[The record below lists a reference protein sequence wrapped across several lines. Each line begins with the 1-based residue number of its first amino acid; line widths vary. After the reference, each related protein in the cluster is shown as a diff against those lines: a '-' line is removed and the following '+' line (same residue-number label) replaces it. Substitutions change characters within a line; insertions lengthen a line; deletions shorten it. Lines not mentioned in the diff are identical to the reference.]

1 MEIKKVV
8 VIGSGTM
15 GSGIAAHL
23 CNANIP
29 VTLLDLKTDIS
40 EKARDNI
47 QRSKPPLLLDKSKI
61 NNIKVGNIFE
71 NFSEVKEADWVVEAV
86 VERIDVK
93 HDIYEKIFKE
103 RKKGAIVSSN
113 TSSIPI
119 KVLSQNLTEG
129 EKKDFCITHFFNPVR
144 YMALLEIV
152 KNENNDLEKINALKK
167 FCEIELGKG
176 AIVCN
181 DTPGFLGNR
190 VGVYAMQIAMTEA
203 FKMKLSIEEADA
215 IFGRPMGI
223 PKTGIFGL
231 YDLIGIDLMADV
243 LKSFIKELPKTDNF
257 HEVAKEIPLVKKL
270 IETGYTGRKGKGGFY
285 RINKTDGKKVM
296 EALNLETGEYHASKK
311 INIKSGKVDL
321 VALINRDDK
330 YGKYAWSV
338 ISKIIKY
345 ASSLIPGI
353 TKEFNDID
361 EAMRLGFNWSKGP
374 FEMLEEI
381 GVDNFFNKVDEYGNI
396 DFLENLA
403 KSKNEKF
410 YGERQKYTDIETLG
424 KVKKKATSIDG
435 NDSAKIYRFKDYNI
449 VEFTTKANALDYD
462 SMDALN
468 KATDKPLIIINESMQ
483 FSAGVNLSYTMNYAD
498 KRDFKSIEKFI
509 KYFQETCKQ
518 LKYSD
523 HPVISAPS
531 GLTLGGGFEVMVQ
544 SNFVASHTNIVVG
557 LVETIVGLVPAG
569 GGCKEML
576 ARWLETEEAK
586 KDPHYA
592 PLRVF
597 DIIGNAKTATSPVE
611 AEPLKYLRA
620 KDKKIMNR
628 NSLLE
633 VSKKIIEEN
642 RDFKTPSENSFNLPG
657 KAVKDEM
664 IKTLEK
670 LYDDKIILDHGMEV
684 GKELANV
691 LSGGDTTIDKTLSED
706 DMFKLELDSFM
717 RLIETKKTQERI
729 KHTLATGKPLVNYYF
744 LLFFIFYFFITKFFN
759 YLLFFSYLLQ
769 IKFSFPFF
777 YSFIFFYNSFFFCNS
792 SFNYFLFF

>member
-1 MEIKKVV
+1 MKFKNVV

-29 VTLLDLKTDIS
+29 VTLLDLKTEIS
-40 EKARDNI
+40 EKARDRI
-47 QRSKPPLLLDKSKI
+47 HKSRPPLLIDKSKI
-61 NNIKVGNIFE
+61 NNIKVGNIND
-71 NFSEVKEADWVVEAV
+71 NFDVVKDADWVVEAV
-86 VERIDVK
+86 VERIDIK
-93 HDIYEKIFKE
+93 HQIYEKIFKA

-119 KVLSQNLTEG
+119 KVLSQHLTDV

-144 YMALLEIV
+144 YMGLLEIV
-152 KNENNDLEKINALKK
+152 KNENNDLDKINELKK

-203 FKMKLSIEEADA
+203 FKMKLSVEEADA

-223 PKTGIFGL
+223 PKTGVFGL

-243 LKSFIKELPKTDNF
+243 LKSFIKELPKTDEF

-285 RINKTDGKKVM
+285 RMNKAGATKVM
-296 EALNLETGEYHASKK
+296 EAINLETGDYAPGKK
-311 INIKSGKVDL
+311 IDIKSDKVDL
-321 VALINRDDK
+321 KGLINRKDR
-330 YGKYAWSV
+330 YGEYAWSV

-345 ASSLIPGI
+345 SSSLVPGI

-361 EAMRLGFNWSKGP
+361 EAMRLGFNWAKGP

-381 GVDNFFNKVDEYGNI
+381 GVENFFNKIDDFSGNS
-396 DFLENLA
+396 FLENL
-403 KSKNEKF
+403 SKNKNEDF
-410 YGERQKYTDIETLG
+410 YGERQKYTNIETLG
-424 KVKKKATSIDG
+424 KVKKTASSLDG
-435 NDSAKIYRFKDYNI
+435 NDSAKIYRFNDYNI

-462 SMDALN
+462 SMDALK

-483 FSAGVNLSYTMNYAD
+483 FSAGVNLTYTMQFAD
-498 KRDFKSIEKFI
+498 KKDFKSIEKFI
-509 KYFQETCKQ
+509 KYFQETCKH
-518 LKYSD
+518 LKYSK

-557 LVETIVGLVPAG
+557 LVETIVGLIPAG

-576 ARWLETEEAK
+576 ARWMDTDEAK
-586 KDPHYA
+586 SDPNYA
-592 PLRVF
+592 PLKVF
-597 DIIGNAKTATSPVE
+597 DIIGYGKTATSPVE
-611 AEPLKYLRA
+611 AEPMKYLRPS
-620 KDKKIMNR
+620 DKKIMNR

-633 VSKKIIEEN
+633 VSKKILNENKDFTPPEEL
-642 RDFKTPSENSFNLPG
+642 KFNLPG
-657 KAVKDEM
+657 KSVIGKMDK
-664 IKTLEK
+664 ILEK
-670 LYDDKIILDHGMEV
+670 LYNDKVILDHGVEV
-684 GKELANV
+684 AKELAHV
-691 LSGGDTTIDKTLSED
+691 LSGGETTVEKTLSED
-706 DMFKLELDSFM
+706 DLFKLELDAFM
-717 RLIETKKTQERI
+717 RLIETQKTQDRI
-729 KHTLATGKPLVNYYF
+729 KHTLATGKPLVN
-744 LLFFIFYFFITKFFN
+744 
-759 YLLFFSYLLQ
+759 
-769 IKFSFPFF
+769 
-777 YSFIFFYNSFFFCNS
+777 
-792 SFNYFLFF
+792 